1 MTRTIAWALALSTA
15 IATPVL
21 AQNANQP
28 AGDAGSSGTMVKQ
41 PDKAAMPATG
51 AAASG
56 SFMTQA
62 QEGQWRASKLVGVDI
77 YNNNN
82 ENIGEVNEIL
92 VDASGKIDAVI
103 VGVGG
108 FLGIG
113 EKNVA
118 LPFDAVKWQDQP
130 VRSAA
135 NTNPP
140 ANSTANPPAAA
151 PMAPAGN
158 TAATDTTGAVAGNN
172 TMADT
177 ARRDYP
183 DHGLVDMSKDQLK
196 SAPEFKYNSQK

>member
-28 AGDAGSSGTMVKQ
+28 AAANNGTTVKQSGQAATSSG
-41 PDKAAMPATG
+41 
-51 AAASG
+51 G

-92 VDASGKIDAVI
+92 IDGSGKIDAVI

-158 TAATDTTGAVAGNN
+158 TAATDTTGAVSANN

-177 ARRDYP
+177 SRRDYP
-183 DHGLVDMSKDQLK
+183 DHGLIDMSKDQLK

>member
-21 AQNANQP
+21 AQNADQP
-28 AGDAGSSGTMVKQ
+28 AAANNGTMVKQ
-41 PDKAAMPATG
+41 SG
-51 AAASG
+51 QSAASSG
-56 SFMTQA
+56 ASGGNFMTQA
-62 QEGQWRASKLVGVDI
+62 QQGQWRASKLVGVDI

-140 ANSTANPPAAA
+140 AN
-151 PMAPAGN
+151 
-158 TAATDTTGAVAGNN
+158 
-172 TMADT
+172 
-177 ARRDYP
+177 
-183 DHGLVDMSKDQLK
+183 
-196 SAPEFKYNSQK
+196 